1 MKTLFRTLA
10 IALLYALGAQLGLFW
25 ALAPSNISIFWPPA
39 GLALAA
45 VLLFGR
51 QALPGIALGALGSN
65 LWTFQ
70 AHGSVTTLS
79 LVIATG
85 STLQALVG
93 ARLLKRIALPADA
106 GSAGAC
112 LSCLFRTLCATAGAG
127 LIAASIG
134 VPSLHLAGALPA
146 EALALTWATWWLG
159 DFLSVLI
166 LTPPVLL
173 IGRGL
178 RREAMARRPILLA
191 LSLGAGAT
199 VLAFS
204 ITWNQETDHIAQALV
219 KDTEDVS
226 NSALLRLKLAEKDVE
241 SIARLFDSRPQLSRE
256 EFRNFVSSMLK
267 GPNANPALHALSW
280 NPRFD
285 AQARAALERQAW
297 ADGLPDFRFTDRNP
311 EGKLVAAAERPEY
324 VAVYYIEPTAGNE
337 AALGFDIA
345 SSPARRRAM
354 DLALERR
361 QPIATEPINL
371 VQERGTQRGFLL
383 SMPVFHQEVSLE
395 TRQARQQQLQG
406 FAVGVF
412 RIGVLIESSIDQ
424 TRPRAIDVYVFDQ
437 TLPSGEQLLHAHGS
451 RHRDVPLEAAKD
463 LTAESLSN
471 GLYARSEI
479 EFAGRRWLVQS
490 KPTAAYIAEHR
501 TLSPWL
507 NSLSVLLLGLVVT
520 ALLLQNEKIQ
530 LADQATRLVQQRLS
544 SSIEA
549 LADGFVLYGAD
560 DELVLCNERY
570 RQIHASVAD
579 LLVPGARIEDILRRG
594 IVRGGY
600 PQSLGQEE
608 VWLSERLRQHRSNA
622 TVDQQIDDDTWL
634 RVSARGTP
642 EGGVVGFSVDISEL
656 VSAQTE
662 LRLAL
667 GQAEGATRA
676 KAEFLANMS
685 HEIRT
690 PMNAI
695 TGLTYLAQ
703 RNNPDP
709 KQSTYLGKISQASK
723 QLLALIDDIL
733 DSSKIDAG
741 KLEMEEIDF
750 TAESVLDRLADTL
763 SLKADEKGLELL
775 FDIEPG
781 LPTHLVG
788 DPLRLGQVL
797 LNLGGNAVKFTEGGQ
812 VIISVARRPQ
822 DSTSQHT
829 SLEFSVKDS
838 GLGMSPEQCAALFQP
853 FSQADATITRKYGG
867 TGLGLSIAKSLVEL
881 MGGRIWA
888 ESTLGKGSVF
898 RFTARFRTSTKA
910 SLVVLRSAEQ
920 LQGQRVLIVDDN
932 AEARSLHLEMAS
944 SFGMQAQAAE
954 GGEQAVKI
962 LEEASLGQQ
971 CFDLLLLDWKMPGM
985 DGIELLQHIQQLK
998 LSESPKIVMA
1008 TGYRREELLEELRQ
1022 SAVDCAVVL
1031 SKPVTPLTL
1040 FNALMRAVQTSGQAN
1055 PGDGR
1060 VWGVARTPHDQQD
1073 EIVSQPELVG
1083 KRVLLVEDNDSN
1095 RELATELLRIAG
1107 VVVTVAVDGQRAL
1120 ETLARER
1127 AFDAVLM
1134 DCHMPVMDGY
1144 HATIEIRKNPS
1155 WAKLPIIGLTADA
1168 MKGTK
1173 EKVLA
1178 AGMNDYLTKPVEVA
1192 KLYGALSRWMPSEP
1206 ESDAQPE
1213 EVENEWV
1220 PRRSSIVL
1228 PAQLPGLDQAAGL
1241 RACAGL
1247 RDLYVELLSMFLQ
1260 GQSDFCERF
1269 DAARVAAD
1277 PTAAHRCA
1285 HSLKGEAG
1293 NIGAK
1298 AVVAAAAEL
1307 EGACSDQAPPDRLD
1321 ELRDRVVAE
1330 LKPVLAGLAKL

>member
-1 MKTLFRTLA
+1 MTRCPLDPMKTLFRTLA

-178 RREAMARRPILLA
+178 RREATARRPILLA

-507 NSLSVLLLGLVVT
+507 NSLSVLLLTLVVT

-888 ESTLGKGSVF
+888 ESTLG
-898 RFTARFRTSTKA
+898 
-910 SLVVLRSAEQ
+910 
-920 LQGQRVLIVDDN
+920 
-932 AEARSLHLEMAS
+932 
-944 SFGMQAQAAE
+944 
-954 GGEQAVKI
+954 
-962 LEEASLGQQ
+962 QQ

-1073 EIVSQPELVG
+1073 ELVSQPELVG